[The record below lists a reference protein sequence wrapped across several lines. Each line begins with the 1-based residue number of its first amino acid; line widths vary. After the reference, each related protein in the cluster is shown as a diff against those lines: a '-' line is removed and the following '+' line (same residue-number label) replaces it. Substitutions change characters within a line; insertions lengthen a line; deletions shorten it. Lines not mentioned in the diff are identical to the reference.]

1 MAEEDAEFAGFG
13 HGEFLQTRE
22 DGQIIRQ
29 FADIFV
35 LSYRHFHLKEQA
47 LYERILLSMREK
59 IRTRQY
65 VMTVHANDE
74 MEDDGLT
81 IFDVES
87 VILTGKIIER
97 QKDSA
102 TGEWKYLCEGQTL
115 NGAEVIVAGKISVV
129 NKLVLIT
136 VYRS

>member
-1 MAEEDAEFAGFG
+1 M
-13 HGEFLQTRE
+13 
-22 DGQIIRQ
+22 
-29 FADIFV
+29 
-35 LSYRHFHLKEQA
+35 
-47 LYERILLSMREK
+47 YERILLSMREK

-65 VMTVHANDE
+65 VMSVHANDE

>member
-1 MAEEDAEFAGFG
+1 M
-13 HGEFLQTRE
+13 
-22 DGQIIRQ
+22 
-29 FADIFV
+29 
-35 LSYRHFHLKEQA
+35 
-47 LYERILLSMREK
+47 YERILQSMRDK

-74 MEDDGLT
+74 MEDDDLT

-87 VILTGKIIER
+87 AILTGKITER

-115 NGAEVIVAGKISVV
+115 DGANIIVVGKISVV

-136 VYRS
+136 DYRS

>member
-1 MAEEDAEFAGFG
+1 
-13 HGEFLQTRE
+13 
-22 DGQIIRQ
+22 
-29 FADIFV
+29 
-35 LSYRHFHLKEQA
+35 
-47 LYERILLSMREK
+47 MRDK

-74 MEDDGLT
+74 MEDDDLT
-81 IFDVES
+81 IFDMES
-87 VILTGKIIER
+87 AILTGKITER

-115 NGAEVIVAGKISVV
+115 YGANIIVVGKISVV

-136 VYRS
+136 VYCS